1 MNRQYQKNK
10 IGAIVLGGHVQS
22 LGIVRILGRH
32 GIPIVVINKDRFNLA
47 RHSRYCSAFH
57 RVDDE
62 ELLPFLNGLGAS
74 NIYSKWIL
82 FASNDFHV
90 QLLSRNKLQ
99 LERYFIVS
107 TDSWDVIKLF
117 YNKRYTYQLTAR
129 LNIPMAA
136 TFFPDSEADLNAI
149 TVRYPCIIKPAVMF
163 DFYKKM
169 KTKVLVCEDEKELLC
184 NYHKALEVI
193 PANEIIVQEI
203 IPGPSKNQFSACF
216 LFLHGKSYVSLTA
229 CRMRQH
235 PLEFGNA
242 TTYAETVDL
251 PIIKEYG
258 EQILSATHYQG
269 VCEVEFKLDERD
281 HQYKFLEVNP
291 RTWKWH
297 SIANKAETPFLK
309 KFYDYLS
316 DNEIKP
322 VTKFKQASFSHPL
335 TDFPVRIQLLFRGF
349 SYWNHFLRPI
359 EDAVWAVDDIKP
371 WIFEKIYLLFLLFSR

>member
-10 IGAIVLGGHVQS
+10 IGAVVLGGHVQS

-32 GIPIVVINKDRFNLA
+32 GIPVVVIDKDRFNLA
-47 RHSRYCSAFH
+47 RHSKYCSAFH

-90 QLLSRNKLQ
+90 QLLSRNKQQ

-163 DFYKKM
+163 DFYKRL
-169 KTKVLVCEDEKELLC
+169 KTKVLVCNDEKELLC

-203 IPGPSKNQFSACF
+203 IPGASKNQFSACF
-216 LFLHGKSYVSLTA
+216 LFLQEKSYVSLTA

-242 TTYAETVDL
+242 TTYAETADIAIL
-251 PIIKEYG
+251 KEFG
-258 EQILSATHYQG
+258 EQILSAAHYQG

-309 KFYDYLS
+309 LYYDYLTG
-316 DNEIKP
+316 NAIQP
-322 VTKFKQASFSHPL
+322 IAGFKNASFCHFL
-335 TDFPVRIQLLFRGF
+335 TDFPIRWQLFFRRYE
-349 SYWNHFLRPI
+349 YWNRKTAPM
-359 EDAVWAVDDIKP
+359 ESAVWALDDAKP
-371 WIFEKIYLLFLLFSR
+371 WFFEKIYLIQFILKR